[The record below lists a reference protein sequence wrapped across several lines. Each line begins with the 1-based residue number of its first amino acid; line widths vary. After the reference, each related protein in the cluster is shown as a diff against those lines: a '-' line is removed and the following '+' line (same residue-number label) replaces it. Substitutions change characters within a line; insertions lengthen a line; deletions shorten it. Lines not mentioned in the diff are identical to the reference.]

1 MLRTFD
7 KRDTDRKT
15 VVAPADTWSY
25 IQVETALCLWE
36 AVCDLRTIGYEKQ
49 QKGED
54 SGETFSELER
64 LFDGSGSFTMRA
76 AVASIV
82 DECEV
87 AWEAVKALHGGD
99 YPDSFDFDFCP
110 AFISGAIDS
119 GLLSRAINAQYGSHD
134 PVPAKAA

>member
-1 MLRTFD
+1 MMRTFD
-7 KRDTDRKT
+7 KRGPGRKT
-15 VVAPADTWSY
+15 VDTPADTWSY

-36 AVCDLRTIGYEKQ
+36 AICDLRTIGFDKN
-49 QKGED
+49 KAGED
-54 SGETFSELER
+54 PGETYLKLEQ
-64 LFDGSGSFTMRA
+64 LFDGAGSYTMRA

-82 DECEV
+82 DECDV
-87 AWEAVKALHGGD
+87 AWEVATALHGGD

-119 GLLSRAINAQYGSHD
+119 GLLGRAVDAQYGSHE